1 MVLNELEH
9 IVIEEKKRDSG
20 NLYIRNALKEYL
32 QAYVLAFI
40 YTSKKYSKNLI
51 FTGGTCLHH
60 FFNLPRLSED
70 LDFDY
75 QDDFNSKSLLIDLED
90 YFKKKL
96 KYVELKTSL
105 KQQGSQVVLKFPVL
119 YKLNLADKNESDLL
133 FVKIDLEPNPSRYFS
148 LQITSK
154 SIFGFN
160 FAARHYD
167 LPTLMAGK
175 IYAVLQRKRFDG
187 RDNIETIKGRDYFDL
202 LWFLKN
208 SIKPNLLR
216 LSEMSNIN
224 YDLRSVT
231 EQLDFKVKELITKH
245 KRYFEADLVPLISNT
260 GFIKVYVENYY
271 EEYQRFK
278 KILQN

>member
-1 MVLNELEH
+1 MILKELER
-9 IVIEEKKRDSG
+9 VAIEEKKRGSG

-32 QAYVLAFI
+32 QAYVLSFI
-40 YTSKKYSKNLI
+40 YTSEKYSKNLI
-51 FTGGTCLHH
+51 FTGGTCLRH
-60 FFNLPRLSED
+60 FFDLPRLSED

-75 QDDFNSKSLLIDLED
+75 QDGFNSKSLLIDLED

-96 KYVELKTSL
+96 KYAELKTSL
-105 KQQGSQVVLKFPVL
+105 KQQESQIVLKFPVL

-133 FVKIDLEPNPSRYFS
+133 FAKIDLEPNPSRYFS

-160 FAARHYD
+160 FASRHYD
-167 LPTLMAGK
+167 LSTLMAGK
-175 IYAVLQRKRFDG
+175 IHAVLFRNRFSG

-216 LSEMSNIN
+216 LSEISNIN
-224 YDLRSVT
+224 YDPKSIT

-245 KRYFEADLVPLISNT
+245 KKYFEADLIPLINNT
-260 GFIKVYVENYY
+260 SFIKVYVENYY

-278 KILQN
+278 KILQS